1 MKLKLAFGKTGLE
14 INLENSQDIIVVEPK
29 FVSGLTDPEKALLSA
44 LEDPI
49 KSPSLRE
56 MVRPNDTVGIIF
68 SDITR
73 PMPRQKVIQAILSEL
88 SHVSR
93 KNIILFNALGTHRKN
108 TKTELRKMLG
118 DALFTEFQIVQNDAF
133 DESTQVCLGT
143 ASRGQEIWL
152 NRALVDCDIK
162 ILTGFIEPHLF
173 AGFSGGGKAIMPGMA
188 GQQTIL
194 ANHDAVMI
202 GNPNATWGITKN
214 NPILTEIHE
223 VMQSV
228 GNTFLVN
235 VALNKY
241 KEIIQV
247 FAGNLVAAHSEGC
260 KFVKDI
266 TMVPLPHS
274 FDIVITTNSGY
285 PLDLNLYQA
294 IKGVSAAAKI
304 VSKGGAIIVAAECW
318 DGIPDHGLYKQLL
331 QEADSPRQ
339 LLDSIQSSKETRRD
353 QWQAQIQV
361 QVQLKSDVYV
371 RTDNLTD
378 AQIESMLLKPCRSI
392 EDTVITLIEK
402 YGSQARICVMPEGPQ
417 TIPYIE

>member
-1 MKLKLAFGKTGLE
+1 
-14 INLENSQDIIVVEPK
+14 
-29 FVSGLTDPEKALLSA
+29 
-44 LEDPI
+44 
-49 KSPSLRE
+49 
-56 MVRPNDTVGIIF
+56 
-68 SDITR
+68 
-73 PMPRQKVIQAILSEL
+73 
-88 SHVSR
+88 
-93 KNIILFNALGTHRKN
+93 
-108 TKTELRKMLG
+108 MLG

-133 DESTQVCLGT
+133 DESTQICLGT
-143 ASRGQEIWL
+143 ASRGHEIWL
-152 NRALVDCDIK
+152 NRALVDCDIR

-173 AGFSGGGKAIMPGMA
+173 AGFSGGAKAIMPGMA

-194 ANHDAVMI
+194 ANHDALMI

-214 NPILTEIHE
+214 NPILSEIHE
-223 VMQSV
+223 VLQGV

-241 KEIIQV
+241 KDIIQV

-260 KFVKDI
+260 NFVKDI

-274 FDIVITTNSGY
+274 YDIVITTNSGY

-294 IKGVSAAAKI
+294 IKGVSAGAKI
-304 VSKGGAIIVAAECW
+304 VSKGGSIIIAAECW

-331 QEADSPRQ
+331 QEADSPRE

-361 QVQLKSDVYV
+361 QVQLRSDVYV
-371 RTDNLTD
+371 HTNNLTD

-392 EDTVITLIEK
+392 EDTVKTLIEK
-402 YGSQARICVMPEGPQ
+402 YGNQARICVMPEGPQ